1 MFCRRYL
8 WSLEKSAWSLAR
20 YGNNHHAQCKTVSQV
35 LLVRLLQAV
44 LKVQLYVAVCPV
56 GFVVIT
62 NLRISQLNQHTCPL
76 VQDASEG

>member
-1 MFCRRYL
+1 ML
-8 WSLEKSAWSLAR
+8 WKQAPCTVQDSFPSVA
-20 YGNNHHAQCKTVSQV
+20 CKDY
-35 LLVRLLQAV
+35 RKRF